1 MKNESCAKMED
12 ALVHATDAHAHFLS
26 HRGSRF
32 ILHTDFDF
40 IRSGAHPHPCPGTA
54 GMTMRV
60 TQALLDDVKE
70 RHFEVGRQFDIT
82 RFDKIHVH
90 STSLRKTLHVNT
102 QHENQPHLLHH
113 YH

>member
-1 MKNESCAKMED
+1 MKNESSAKMAD

-26 HRGSRF
+26 HCGSRF

-70 RHFEVGRQFDIT
+70 RHFEVGRQCQIT
-82 RFDKIHVH
+82 RGAQSHDN
-90 STSLRKTLHVNT
+90 STSLLNTLT
-102 QHENQPHLLHH
+102 LITLTG
-113 YH
+113 